1 MNVLYLALNITITA
15 AVVVGW
21 CFVFRAWMLGYAL
34 KKAAPQDRVGP
45 WGTAVAWERSDHP
58 KIVDMRTRQQRS
70 RVYSG
75 VAFALAFAVVLGARL
90 ALNPDHSLTGHPQAD
105 VIPKEKIEDAL
116 SCLPAQV
123 AVAYPLLASPI
134 LLIIAL
140 VRVALAQRYCLP
152 QRRGL
157 FPEAFQP
164 ASYDERGLS
173 HLRGARLFGL
183 LAAVCVVVPIVS
195 YLAFRSCFAHG

>member
-21 CFVFRAWMLGYAL
+21 CFVF
-34 KKAAPQDRVGP
+34 GP

-90 ALNPDHSLTGHPQAD
+90 ALNPDHS
-105 VIPKEKIEDAL
+105 
-116 SCLPAQV
+116 
-123 AVAYPLLASPI
+123 
-134 LLIIAL
+134 
-140 VRVALAQRYCLP
+140 
-152 QRRGL
+152 
-157 FPEAFQP
+157 
-164 ASYDERGLS
+164 
-173 HLRGARLFGL
+173 
-183 LAAVCVVVPIVS
+183 
-195 YLAFRSCFAHG
+195 